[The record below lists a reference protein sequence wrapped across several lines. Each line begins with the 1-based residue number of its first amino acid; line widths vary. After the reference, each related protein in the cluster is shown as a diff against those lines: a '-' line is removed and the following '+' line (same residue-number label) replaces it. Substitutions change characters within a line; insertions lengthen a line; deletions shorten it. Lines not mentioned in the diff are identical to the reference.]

1 MKRHFIFLGAA
12 GVIYYS
18 WLLALIFVAFIV
30 GYESNKAISYPAL
43 NLGAIF
49 VVIVIYTWFNSYF
62 QEEANVYWLKLP
74 YRQKLQLQNLKIKWQ
89 WKAFVIYEAK
99 SKINTYLLLALK
111 RKKK

>member
-1 MKRHFIFLGAA
+1 MKKHFIFLGAA

-43 NLGAIF
+43 ILGTIF
-49 VVIVIYTWFNSYF
+49 VIIVIYTWLNSYF
-62 QEEANVYWLKLP
+62 QKEASGDWLKLP
-74 YRQKLQLQNLKIKWQ
+74 YRQKIQLQDLKIKWQ
-89 WKAFVIYEAK
+89 GKAFDIYEAK
-99 SKINTYLLLALK
+99 GKLNTYLLLAFK

>member
-1 MKRHFIFLGAA
+1 MKKHFIFLGAA

-43 NLGAIF
+43 ILGTIFAI
-49 VVIVIYTWFNSYF
+49 IVIYTWLNSYF
-62 QEEANVYWLKLP
+62 QKEASVYWLKLP
-74 YRQKLQLQNLKIKWQ
+74 YRQKIQLQDLKIKWQ
-89 WKAFVIYEAK
+89 WKAFDIYEAK
-99 SKINTYLLLALK
+99 GKLNTYLLLAFK

>member
-1 MKRHFIFLGAA
+1 MKKHFIFLGAA

-43 NLGAIF
+43 SLGAIF
-49 VVIVIYTWFNSYF
+49 V
-62 QEEANVYWLKLP
+62 VYWLKLP

-89 WKAFVIYEAK
+89 WKAFVVYEAK

>member
-1 MKRHFIFLGAA
+1 MKKHFIFLGAA

-18 WLLALIFVAFIV
+18 WLLALIFV
-30 GYESNKAISYPAL
+30 
-43 NLGAIF
+43 
-49 VVIVIYTWFNSYF
+49 VIVIYTWFNSYF
-62 QEEANVYWLKLP
+62 QKEASIYWLKLP

-89 WKAFVIYEAK
+89 WKVFVVYEAK

>member
-1 MKRHFIFLGAA
+1 MKKHFIFLGAA

-18 WLLALIFVAFIV
+18 WLLALIFAAFIV

-62 QEEANVYWLKLP
+62 QKEASVYWLKLP

-89 WKAFVIYEAK
+89 WKAFVVYEAK
-99 SKINTYLLLALK
+99 NKINTYLLLALK

>member
-1 MKRHFIFLGAA
+1 MKKHFIFLGVA

-43 NLGAIF
+43 IIGAIF
-49 VVIVIYTWFNSYF
+49 AIIAIYTLLNSYF
-62 QEEANVYWLKLP
+62 QKEAENTWLKLP
-74 YRQKLQLQNLKIKWQ
+74 YSQKFKLQSLKVKYQ

-99 SKINTYLLLALK
+99 NKINTYLLLALK

>member
-1 MKRHFIFLGAA
+1 MKKHFIFLGAA

-43 NLGAIF
+43 ILGT
-49 VVIVIYTWFNSYF
+49 IVIYTWLNSYF
-62 QEEANVYWLKLP
+62 QKEASADWLNLP
-74 YRQKLQLQNLKIKWQ
+74 YCQKIQLQDLKIKWQ
-89 WKAFVIYEAK
+89 WKAFDIYEAK
-99 SKINTYLLLALK
+99 GKLNTYLLLAFK

>member
-1 MKRHFIFLGAA
+1 MKKHFIFLGAA

-43 NLGAIF
+43 ILGAIF
-49 VVIVIYTWFNSYF
+49 VVIAIYTWFNSYF
-62 QEEANVYWLKLP
+62 QKKASVYWLKLP
-74 YRQKLQLQNLKIKWQ
+74 YRQKLQLQDLKIKWQ
-89 WKAFVIYEAK
+89 WKAVVVYEAS

>member
-1 MKRHFIFLGAA
+1 MKKHLIFLGAA

-30 GYESNKAISYPAL
+30 GYESNKAISYPAII
-43 NLGAIF
+43 LGAIF
-49 VVIVIYTWFNSYF
+49 AIIAIYTWLSSYF
-62 QEEANVYWLKLP
+62 KKEASVYWLKLP
-74 YRQKLQLQNLKIKWQ
+74 YRQKLQLQDLKIKWQ

>member
-1 MKRHFIFLGAA
+1 MKKHFIFLGAA

-30 GYESNKAISYPAL
+30 GYESNKAIS
-43 NLGAIF
+43 LGAIF

-62 QEEANVYWLKLP
+62 QKEASVYWLKLP

-89 WKAFVIYEAK
+89 WKAFVVYEAK